1 MLTISKIQKTPIR
14 GRWLYFYETSQV
26 NPWAETLANN
36 VPFIESNAE
45 NFG

>member
-14 GRWLYFYETSQV
+14 GRWPYFYETSKV

-36 VPFIESNAE
+36 VPCIESNAE